1 MIISESIL
9 INTSSRVIW
18 KYLLDI
24 KNRKDYIP
32 ALEEV
37 IMLTPLP
44 IRLGSQY
51 IEVAEIGGRR
61 LKTTY
66 EIKELEPY
74 KYAMAQTIDSIFP
87 IKAETL
93 LTDMNNGQTEL
104 RIDLDFKLKGIFK
117 MASGIVGGIV
127 RTQARGILKKV
138 KGNIEMMDQ

>member
-1 MIISESIL
+1 MIVSERI
-9 INTSSRVIW
+9 VIASKHKAVW
-18 KYLLDI
+18 DYLMHLD
-24 KNRKDYIP
+24 NRKDYIP

-44 IRLGSQY
+44 IKLGTQY

-66 EIKELEPY
+66 EITEFEPY
-74 KYAMAQTIDSIFP
+74 EYAMAQTIDSIFP

-93 LTDMNNGQTEL
+93 LTDMGRGQTEL

-127 RTQARGILKKV
+127 RTQAKGILKKV
-138 KGNIEMMDQ
+138 KDNVEEL

>member
-1 MIISESIL
+1 MD
-9 INTSSRVIW
+9 
-18 KYLLDI
+18 LD
-24 KNRKDYIP
+24 NRKDYIP

-61 LKTTY
+61 LRTTY
-66 EIKELEPY
+66 EITEYEPY
-74 KYAMAQTIDSIFP
+74 EYAMAQTIDSIFP
-87 IKAETL
+87 IQAETL
-93 LTDMNNGQTEL
+93 LTELSDEQTEV

-127 RTQARGILKKV
+127 RTQARGILKQV
-138 KGNIEMMDQ
+138 KGNVEDL

>member
-1 MIISESIL
+1 MIVSESI
-9 INTSSRVIW
+9 IIKTNHKVIW
-18 KYLLDI
+18 DYLMDLD
-24 KNRKDYIP
+24 NRKDYIP

-61 LKTTY
+61 LRTTY
-66 EIKELEPY
+66 EITEYEPY
-74 KYAMAQTIDSIFP
+74 EYAMAQTIDSIFP
-87 IKAETL
+87 IQAETL
-93 LTDMNNGQTEL
+93 LTELSDEQTEV

-127 RTQARGILKKV
+127 RTQARGILKQV
-138 KGNIEMMDQ
+138 KGNVEDL

>member
-1 MIISESIL
+1 MIVSESI
-9 INTSSRVIW
+9 IIKAQSRMVW
-18 KYLLDI
+18 DYLMDI
-24 KNRKDYIP
+24 ENRRDYIP

-44 IRLGSQY
+44 VTLGSKY

-66 EIKELEPY
+66 EIKEFELYE
-74 KYAMAQTIDSIFP
+74 YAMAQTIDSIFP

-93 LTDMNNGQTEL
+93 LTDVNEGQTEL

-138 KGNIEMMDQ
+138 KANIEKG